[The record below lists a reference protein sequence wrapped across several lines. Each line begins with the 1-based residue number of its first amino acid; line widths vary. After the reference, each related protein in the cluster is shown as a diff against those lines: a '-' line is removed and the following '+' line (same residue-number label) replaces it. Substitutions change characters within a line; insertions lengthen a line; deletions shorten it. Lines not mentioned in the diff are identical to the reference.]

1 MNCDNKKNKNKF
13 VRILKDVGIY
23 HLFIEERRKQRPCDS
38 AFNNLGGSFHV
49 TIDCSLV
56 WAHSYEE
63 MWIEMYDISKDF
75 RHSFSRDLSNDRYE
89 LFIAELRKCVKR
101 YIK

>member
-1 MNCDNKKNKNKF
+1 MKDKEVKNKF

-38 AFNNLGGSFHV
+38 AFNNLQRSFHD

-56 WAHSYEE
+56 WAYSYEE

-75 RHSFSRDLSNDRYE
+75 HHSFNCDFSNDRYE

>member
-1 MNCDNKKNKNKF
+1 MKNKEVKNKF

-38 AFNNLGGSFHV
+38 AFDNLEGSFHV

-75 RHSFSRDLSNDRYE
+75 HHSFNRDLSNDRYE
-89 LFIAELRKCVKR
+89 LFIAELRTCVKR